1 MYPGSQLGHD
11 MAEFALNGLAPESAL
26 YSTLDVLMIRS
37 YPFVCLGGST
47 PPPGPP
53 RWYRGKESTCQCR
66 RHKRHEFDPW
76 VKKIP
81 WRREH
86 GNPLPYSCL
95 ENLMDRGA
103 WFGYS
108 PWGHKEWDTT
118 ECARIH
124 THTHT
129 HTHTHSSSL
138 FPHSLFLADSFKFTK
153 CLLCARTGPCSSEAA
168 VMNGTW
174 SLPYNIHCLTRKETG
189 G

>member
-1 MYPGSQLGHD
+1 MFVWEDLPLLPGLPGGTVVKNPPANAGDTRGMSSILG
-11 MAEFALNGLAPESAL
+11 SR
-26 YSTLDVLMIRS
+26 RS
-37 YPFVCLGGST
+37 PGG
-47 PPPGPP
+47 
-53 RWYRGKESTCQCR
+53 
-66 RHKRHEFDPW
+66 
-76 VKKIP
+76 
-81 WRREH
+81 EH
-86 GNPLPYSCL
+86 GDPLPYSCL

-118 ECARIH
+118 ECMH

-168 VMNGTW
+168 CDEWDMVIT
-174 SLPYNIHCLTRKETG
+174 L
-189 G
+189 